1 MNTDREEIGH
11 NKAADVGIVG
21 DAKMV
26 LKQLTEE
33 AKEQNFAN
41 KSKSGWIDQ
50 LRAKEASNNERS
62 QPTLNSDQ
70 IPMHPLRMM
79 KEIRE
84 FLPRDAMLVVD
95 GHETLNFGRQ
105 SIQTYYPGH
114 RINSG
119 SSGCMGVGLPFGIAS
134 ALAKPDKKT
143 LVIHGDG
150 SFGINAINI
159 DTAVRHNIPVVCVVN
174 VNGGWASGR
183 QGDDVLRTGIE
194 LGFEQRYDKLGE
206 ALGAHGEYVEK
217 PEELKPAL
225 QRAFDSGKPAIV
237 NVITDRWAAST
248 TQNFQPYD
256 H

>member
-1 MNTDREEIGH
+1 MHRG
-11 NKAADVGIVG
+11 AWV
-21 DAKMV
+21 
-26 LKQLTEE
+26 
-33 AKEQNFAN
+33 
-41 KSKSGWIDQ
+41 SGF
-50 LRAKEASNNERS
+50 RS
-62 QPTLNSDQ
+62 
-70 IPMHPLRMM
+70 
-79 KEIRE
+79 
-84 FLPRDAMLVVD
+84 VW
-95 GHETLNFGRQ
+95 
-105 SIQTYYPGH
+105 H
-114 RINSG
+114 RHWRSRTRR
-119 SSGCMGVGLPFGIAS
+119 P
-134 ALAKPDKKT
+134 

-159 DTAVRHNIPVVCVVN
+159 DTAVRHNIPLVCVVN

-183 QGDDVLRTGIE
+183 KGDDVLRTGIE

-206 ALGAHGEYVEK
+206 ALGAHGEYVTK